1 MAYFHAVVR
10 HFVKRY
16 LALQVFWDQLLD
28 YWYDTVLFFNTVNNR
43 MIQVTAIRSRRSK
56 AIDPVVVIYFVCV
69 LLSHCLL
76 LTSN

>member
-43 MIQVTAIRSRRSK
+43 IQVTAIRSRRSK